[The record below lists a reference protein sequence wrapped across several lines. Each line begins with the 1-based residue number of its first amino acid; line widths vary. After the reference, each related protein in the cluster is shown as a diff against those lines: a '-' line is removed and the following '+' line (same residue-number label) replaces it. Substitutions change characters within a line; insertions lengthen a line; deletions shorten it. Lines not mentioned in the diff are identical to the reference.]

1 MSVQFLYFETASCS
15 YDLQNRQYQALR
27 TNKNGFLDHLFIDV

>member
-1 MSVQFLYFETASCS
+1 MGAVPILYGFGPCS